1 MNYKCSSVSY
11 CGKIKTLAH
20 NQNNVPCLRGGGRVY
35 TDCMH
40 GVSRKGPYRGQEEY
54 VRGTIPGTVQFLG
67 IARVDFQ
74 AVPILNQHFHF
85 VSQTA
90 EKSSHFLVPRI
101 ERDSRA
107 ID

>member
-20 NQNNVPCLRGGGRVY
+20 NQNNVPCLRGGGEGEY
-35 TDCMH
+35 TQIVCMECLARDH
-40 GVSRKGPYRGQEEY
+40 TGQEEY

-74 AVPILNQHFHF
+74 AVPILNN
-85 VSQTA
+85 VSILSRKQ
-90 EKSSHFLVPRI
+90 PRSPVTFWFQELNVI
-101 ERDSRA
+101 LEP
-107 ID
+107 

>member
-1 MNYKCSSVSY
+1 M
-11 CGKIKTLAH
+11 
-20 NQNNVPCLRGGGRVY
+20 GGGRVY

-74 AVPILNQHFHF
+74 AVPILNN
-85 VSQTA
+85 VSIL
-90 EKSSHFLVPRI
+90 SHKQPRSPVTFWFQELNVI
-101 ERDSRA
+101 LEP
-107 ID
+107 